1 MGMLIGLLVAI
12 CVLVFGYIIIRT
24 YLEENDDE

>member
-12 CVLVFGYIIIRT
+12 CGIVFGYIVIRT
-24 YLEENDDE
+24 YLEEMDDE